1 MKQILK
7 RILVFVLFIFIA
19 IQLYQPALNVD
30 KGEAVTKDFTRVY
43 KMPDEVETLFRNSC
57 YDCHSNNTEYAWYDY
72 IQPAKTLVESHIKE
86 AKDDLN
92 FSEWD
97 AYSNRKKERLLNSIK
112 EQIVNRK
119 MPLSSYTLMHRKAK
133 LSDDEI
139 KTTTNWLNAQNKVY
153 E

>member
-7 RILVFVLFIFIA
+7 RILVFVLFFFIA

-30 KGEAVTKDFTRVY
+30 KGKAVTKDFTKFY
-43 KMPDEVETLFRNSC
+43 KMPDEVKTVFRNSC
-57 YDCHSNNTEYAWYDY
+57 YDCHSNNTDYAWYDY
-72 IQPAKTLVESHIKE
+72 IQPARILVEKHIKD

-92 FSEWD
+92 FNEWET
-97 AYSNRKKERLLNSIK
+97 YSNRKQERLLNSIK
-112 EQIVNRK
+112 EQMVNRQ

-133 LSDDEI
+133 LNDDEI
-139 KTTTNWLNAQNKVY
+139 KTITNWLKEQNKVY

>member
-19 IQLYQPALNVD
+19 IQLYQPALNLD

-43 KMPDEVETLFRNSC
+43 KMPDEVETLFRHSC

-72 IQPAKTLVESHIKE
+72 IQPGRTLVENHIKE

-97 AYSNRKKERLLNSIK
+97 TYSSRKQERLLNSIK

-139 KTTTNWLNAQNKVY
+139 KKITDWLNAQNKVY